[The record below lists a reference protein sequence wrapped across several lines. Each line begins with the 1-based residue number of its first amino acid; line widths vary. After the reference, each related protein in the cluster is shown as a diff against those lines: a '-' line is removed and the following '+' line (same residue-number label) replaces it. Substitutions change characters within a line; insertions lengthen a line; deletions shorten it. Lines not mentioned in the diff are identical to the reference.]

1 MRTCAAAPQ
10 ALVLRTR
17 RAACQWSLRREG
29 HRAGNRQLARLAA
42 GFASFQAEAMSLPWA
57 LRLLLPLAA
66 LLAALL
72 QAAHAQVV
80 EANAG
85 AGGGAV
91 YVSNGGGGGDK
102 YYGQWS
108 IGDMTCYIA
117 RDRVN
122 GVLKVVKQCRNGF
135 LGAYHDMTPEEE
147 AMIDSEIKRL
157 EEQKRIMQEKIAE
170 SNAILQST
178 MRSMNN
184 QIQRSM
190 QGFNNYMHEMQQ
202 MMQQQ
207 FQNAFES
214 FLSGTLLSRIIPS
227 LKIKGTVKILSGVH
241 PYSGIHPYVNTL

>member
-1 MRTCAAAPQ
+1 CAE
-10 ALVLRTR
+10 RDTE
-17 RAACQWSLRREG
+17 RATGSWRVG
-29 HRAGNRQLARLAA
+29 RLDLLL
-42 GFASFQAEAMSLPWA
+42 FRVQAEAMSLPRA

-122 GVLKVVKQCRNGF
+122 GVLQVVKQCRNGF

-170 SNAILQST
+170 SNAILQNT

-190 QGFNNYMHEMQQ
+190 QGFNNYMHQMQQ

-207 FQNAFES
+207 FRNAFGS
-214 FLSGTLLSRIIPS
+214 FG
-227 LKIKGTVKILSGVH
+227 
-241 PYSGIHPYVNTL
+241 

>member
-1 MRTCAAAPQ
+1 MSII
-10 ALVLRTR
+10 LVLY
-17 RAACQWSLRREG
+17 
-29 HRAGNRQLARLAA
+29 NRISYKMLKYSRVT
-42 GFASFQAEAMSLPWA
+42 S
-57 LRLLLPLAA
+57 
-66 LLAALL
+66 
-72 QAAHAQVV
+72 
-80 EANAG
+80 
-85 AGGGAV
+85 
-91 YVSNGGGGGDK
+91 GGDK